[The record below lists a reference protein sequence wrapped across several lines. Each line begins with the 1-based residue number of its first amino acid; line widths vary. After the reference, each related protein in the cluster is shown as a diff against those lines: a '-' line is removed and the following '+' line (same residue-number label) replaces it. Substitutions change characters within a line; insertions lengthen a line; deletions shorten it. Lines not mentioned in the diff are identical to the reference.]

1 MEKTSFYKPFRYSS
15 RFQNVQSSFVE
26 SYKGVQSITDSTG
39 YKSNYD
45 LINDLLSDDKSISI
59 GSNSGS
65 SKFDSPNYDKKILDS
80 ISKVEVILRNPALDS
95 AEIQEIGEAL
105 QADYAK
111 AVTDSKKQQAKQ
123 ARRQAEAKKQ
133 ALEKSITE
141 RAQQLNQNQGQD
153 LPSK

>member
-1 MEKTSFYKPFRYSS
+1 MDKTAFYKPFRYSS
-15 RFQNVQSSFVE
+15 RFAYQQSSFVE

-45 LINDLLSDDKSISI
+45 LINDLLSDDKTISI

-65 SKFDSPNYDKKILDS
+65 SKFDSPNYDKDVLDS

-95 AEIQEIGEAL
+95 AEIQEIGQAL
-105 QADYAK
+105 QADYDK
-111 AVTDSKKQQAKQ
+111 AVDESKKQQSKQ
-123 ARRQAEAKKQ
+123 ARRQAEAKKE
-133 ALEKSITE
+133 ALEKAITD
-141 RAQQLNQNQGQD
+141 RAKQLNQNQGQD

>member
-45 LINDLLSDDKSISI
+45 LINDLLSDDRSISI
-59 GSNSGS
+59 GNNSGS

-111 AVTDSKKQQAKQ
+111 AVTDSKKQQTKQ

-133 ALEKSITE
+133 ALEKAITE